1 LCLIFSTAN
10 IRGLPTPLPLSMRK
24 IRKFAPYRI
33 VLGTLL
39 LLTGGLGLAGCS
51 LGKTDAATRGQEVFA
66 TCVPCHNADGSGNPT
81 IGAPNIAGMK
91 QWYVQ
96 AQLQKFRAGARG
108 MQFNDVEGMRMRPM
122 ALSLTTDA
130 DVEAVARYV
139 ENLPPVTHPATLTGD
154 VHAGDN
160 QFHLICAACH
170 GENGQGNQDVKAPRL
185 AGIDDWYLATQ
196 LRKFKSGVRGT
207 SPKDIEG
214 RLMRPM
220 ARGLADEDAVRN
232 VVAYIDSLKP

>member
-1 LCLIFSTAN
+1 
-10 IRGLPTPLPLSMRK
+10 MRK
-24 IRKFAPYRI
+24 IQTLDLCRMT
-33 VLGTLL
+33 VWTLL
-39 LLTGGLGLAGCS
+39 LLAAGLSLSGCRM
-51 LGKTDAATRGQEVFA
+51 GAADAATRGQEVFQ
-66 TCVPCHNADGSGNPT
+66 TCVPCHNADGSGNPA

-96 AQLQKFRAGARG
+96 SQLQKFQIGARG
-108 MQFNDVEGMRMRPM
+108 MQFNDIEGMRMRPM
-122 ALSLTTDA
+122 ALSVSSDTDI
-130 DVEAVARYV
+130 EAVARYV
-139 ENLPPVTHPATLTGD
+139 ESLPPVTHSPVLTGD
-154 VHAGDN
+154 IHAGDN
-160 QFHLICAACH
+160 QFHLVCAACH

-207 SPKDIEG
+207 YPKDIEG